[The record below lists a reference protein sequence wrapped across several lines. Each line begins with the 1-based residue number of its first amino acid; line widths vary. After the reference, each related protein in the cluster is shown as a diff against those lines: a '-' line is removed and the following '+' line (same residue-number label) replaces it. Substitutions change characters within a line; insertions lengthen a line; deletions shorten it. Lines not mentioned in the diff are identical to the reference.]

1 MAGRLEEHG
10 QRGCCSCHLRR
21 APPCERGPDTRG
33 GARGAQLQESV
44 SAQEGLE
51 VRCASLEQG
60 LSEAT
65 AELERVRGAG
75 VGMADMARAL
85 KEAEAARTELLAEGQ
100 KLMGQKQQQE
110 EVSRG
115 LRRYRPY
122 PACARLR
129 RASIPYSGHYGG
141 RDETCPVGTG
151 VSESTLPK

>member
-1 MAGRLEEHG
+1 M
-10 QRGCCSCHLRR
+10 
-21 APPCERGPDTRG
+21 
-33 GARGAQLQESV
+33 
-44 SAQEGLE
+44 
-51 VRCASLEQG
+51 RCASLEQG

-110 EVSRG
+110 EVIRG

-122 PACARLR
+122 PASACLR
-129 RASIPYSGHYGG
+129 RASIPYSGWPVRGEG
-141 RDETCPVGTG
+141 RDVSGWYG
-151 VSESTLPK
+151 WGSESTLPK